1 MANSLCFQFLAL
13 FGWLKVAE
21 QLINPFGED
30 DDDFELNWMLD
41 RNLFIGMY
49 LADEMHNQFPI
60 LVKDSFWNEEEPTL
74 PYTKSSLNLR
84 SKAHLGSAVNIF
96 VGEQDAE
103 FMPLETV
110 MEEEKDDYVLG
121 DLNDNL
127 TTPDVNSY
135 GFNYKTGKAGPD
147 LDGVSVSTTGLRIPD
162 SVPGSKFFNILLG
175 LLFFRFSSFLS
186 AFFVLFFLSF
196 FSCPPFFILLT
207 SPPLPN
213 RHPRLFVIFKN
224 PKQST
229 FSLLHRPK

>member
-1 MANSLCFQFLAL
+1 M
-13 FGWLKVAE
+13 AE

-110 MEEEKDDYVLG
+110 MEEETRDDYV
-121 DLNDNL
+121 LNDNL

-147 LDGVSVSTTGLRIPD
+147 LDGVSVSTTGLRIPE

-175 LLFFRFSSFLS
+175 LFS
-186 AFFVLFFLSF
+186 LSF
-196 FSCPPFFILLT
+196 FFLLPFSFFCPL
-207 SPPLPN
+207 PPL
-213 RHPRLFVIFKN
+213 VIPPVYF
-224 PKQST
+224 
-229 FSLLHRPK
+229 

>member
-1 MANSLCFQFLAL
+1 M
-13 FGWLKVAE
+13 GWLKVAE

-41 RNLFIGMY
+41 RNLFIGLY

-60 LVKDSFWNEEEPTL
+60 LVKDTYWNEEEPTL

-103 FMPLETV
+103 FVPLETV

-121 DLNDNL
+121 DNL
-127 TTPDVNSY
+127 TPDVNGNY
-135 GFNYKTGKAGPD
+135 GFNYKTGKTGPD

-162 SVPGSKFFNILLG
+162 SVPGHKLFNILLG
-175 LLFFRFSSFLS
+175 LFVFLFFVFPASYRMTS
-186 AFFVLFFLSF
+186 A
-196 FSCPPFFILLT
+196 
-207 SPPLPN
+207 
-213 RHPRLFVIFKN
+213 
-224 PKQST
+224 
-229 FSLLHRPK
+229 